1 MSKNANHLPRLRNT
15 PLKITKRGYLRQLG
29 CTSALNKSTAK
40 FALVYDAVIAAREDL
55 KGSATVLTLVNSRFQ
70 NILKFL
76 LKAGRDVGFF

>member
-40 FALVYDAVIAAREDL
+40 FALGYDAGIAGKKR
-55 KGSATVLTLVNSRFQ
+55 K
-70 NILKFL
+70 
-76 LKAGRDVGFF
+76 DVERI